1 MMRMTIPKVL
11 QNLKWYE
18 LERFPLDI
26 GREAE
31 HGEQGWSFAAVTRSV
46 DVLLVSLDL
55 IRG

>member
-31 HGEQGWSFAAVTRSV
+31 HGEQGWSFAAVTLSV